1 MYVSK
6 GNCTCLS
13 HVIIHSSHIP
23 LGAGTDFLTPAAS
36 DLIVTF
42 PEGSVNGASDCF
54 QIEILDDGDFEG
66 DHEFGLSIMSVS
78 PAGIAAPFA
87 GIAQVT
93 IMDNDGK
100 LLTQIAPTHVR
111 LLAPT
116 CTPLSLSV
124 SLSPC
129 IICPTSTRSLQML
142 RSPYLCLPMVVVRVL
157 LSQCA

>member
-1 MYVSK
+1 M
-6 GNCTCLS
+6 
-13 HVIIHSSHIP
+13 P
-23 LGAGTDFLTPAAS
+23 EAA

-42 PEGSVNGASDCF
+42 TEGSENDASDCF
-54 QIEILDDGDFEG
+54 QIEILDDDDFEG
-66 DHEFGLSIMSVS
+66 DHEFGISVMSVS
-78 PAGIAAPFA
+78 PGIATPFA
-87 GIAQVT
+87 GLAQIT

-100 LLTQIAPTHVR
+100 LLTQIAPTHAG

-142 RSPYLCLPMVVVRVL
+142 RSHYLRLPMVVVRVV
-157 LSQCA
+157 LSKCA

>member
-23 LGAGTDFLTPAAS
+23 LGDGSDFLTPAAA

-42 PEGSVNGASDCF
+42 PEGSGSGASDCF
-54 QIEILDDGDFEG
+54 QIEILDDNDFEG
-66 DHEFGLSIMSVS
+66 DHEFGISVMSVS
-78 PAGIAAPFA
+78 PAGIATFA
-87 GIAQVT
+87 GLAQII

-100 LLTQIAPTHVR
+100 LLTQIAPTHAG

-116 CTPLSLSV
+116 CTPLSLSL
-124 SLSPC
+124 SLSRHASFVPHLLALFRC
-129 IICPTSTRSLQML
+129 YGHIIF
-142 RSPYLCLPMVVVRVL
+142 VF
-157 LSQCA
+157 LS